1 MEHSKGTHPTARAW
15 HAACQGQATTQDKE
29 FVLLAV
35 LQRHKVM
42 IQIGRAGSPL
52 PETGVGA
59 WERDPCKEWV
69 EMEDPPFS
77 FRELDLPK
85 RVKPEWNNC

>member
-1 MEHSKGTHPTARAW
+1 
-15 HAACQGQATTQDKE
+15 
-29 FVLLAV
+29 
-35 LQRHKVM
+35 M
-42 IQIGRAGSPL
+42 IQTGRAGSPL

-59 WERDPCKEWV
+59 WEWDPCKEWV